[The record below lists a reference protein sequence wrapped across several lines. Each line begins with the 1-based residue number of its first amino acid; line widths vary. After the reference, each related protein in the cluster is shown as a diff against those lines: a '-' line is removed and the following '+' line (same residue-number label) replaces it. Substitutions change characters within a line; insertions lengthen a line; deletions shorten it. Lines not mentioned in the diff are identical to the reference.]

1 MLLKVLLF
9 EISIGRRNFTYGQ
22 QLQNLTFR
30 RLSRTKKLLFIF
42 LTAVVPYLLTRW
54 FGIYQLWVK
63 YIKREEPDDTPDPSL
78 LRRIHS
84 LEKLYQVLSVLNF
97 LSFLWNGAY
106 VGVVH
111 RLLGMKQVYL
121 RAQTARFVGFE
132 YMNRQMIWN
141 GFTEFMLFIVPMVP
155 TKRIVRTAKWLTN
168 SALSLVR
175 LTPSTPT
182 EAIQGNGSQCPICNN
197 EINIPYETN
206 CGHRFCYYCLKVAT
220 LSEEKPPCTVCS
232 TAITSIR
239 RQQPPT

>member
-30 RLSRTKKLLFIF
+30 PLSRAKKLLFVF
-42 LTAVVPYLLTRW
+42 LTAVVPYLMTRW
-54 FGIYQLWVK
+54 FPIHQLWVK
-63 YIKREEPDDTPDPSL
+63 FIKREEPDDSPDPVL

-97 LSFLWNGAY
+97 LAFLWNGAY

-111 RLLGMKQVYL
+111 RMLGMKQEYL
-121 RAQTARFVGFE
+121 RPQTARFVGFE

-141 GFTEFMLFIVPMVP
+141 GFTEFMLFIMPMVP
-155 TKRIVRTAKWLTN
+155 TKRIARTAKWIAN

-175 LTPSTPT
+175 LTPPTPT
-182 EAIQGNGSQCPICNN
+182 ESLQKNGSVCPICTHS
-197 EINIPYETN
+197 INIPYETN
-206 CGHRFCYYCLKVAT
+206 CGHRFCYYCIKVAT
-220 LSEEKPPCTVCS
+220 LSEEKPPCAVCS
-232 TAITSIR
+232 SYVTSIKR
-239 RQQPPT
+239 YHPTT